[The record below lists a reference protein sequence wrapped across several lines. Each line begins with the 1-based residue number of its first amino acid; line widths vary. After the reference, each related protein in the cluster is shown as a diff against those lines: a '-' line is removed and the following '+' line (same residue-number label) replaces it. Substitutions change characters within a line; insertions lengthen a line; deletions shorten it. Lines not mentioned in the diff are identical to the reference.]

1 MSSRVIVYRY
11 RIGCSG
17 NQLTVFYNYASKRAS
32 TSLNILTGEVACHL
46 HKTLILIR
54 NHVYPVNYSS

>member
-11 RIGCSG
+11 RISCSG
-17 NQLTVFYNYASKRAS
+17 NQLTIFYNYASKWAS
-32 TSLNILTGEVACHL
+32 TLLYIFTGEVACHL

-54 NHVYPVNYSS
+54 NHAYPVNYSS